1 MKDYSKMIIEEEMF
15 DALLGNV
22 ALYSA
27 EIRRCKNEARLD
39 KIKRKYVKWILG
51 LDRSSKKSTT
61 KNNRNEKRRDKKRER
76 RKKPGDSDN
85 STGKQY

>member
-27 EIRRCKNEARLD
+27 EIRRCKKEARLD
-39 KIKRKYVKWILG
+39 KIKRICQVDL
-51 LDRSSKKSTT
+51 R
-61 KNNRNEKRRDKKRER
+61 
-76 RKKPGDSDN
+76 
-85 STGKQY
+85 TG